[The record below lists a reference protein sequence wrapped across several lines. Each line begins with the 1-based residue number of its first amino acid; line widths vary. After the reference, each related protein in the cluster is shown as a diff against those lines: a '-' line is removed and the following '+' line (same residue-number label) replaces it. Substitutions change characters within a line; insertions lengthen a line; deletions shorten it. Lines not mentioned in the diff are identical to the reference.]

1 MKQTPAMSNTNNLD
15 ENIYQKPSYDF
26 CSMCD
31 RQHSVDSSFD
41 QAIKQP
47 NMVEILGWEV
57 CKTIDRSVGFTLTMS
72 ICRFLWSENFY
83 QDWH

>member
-26 CSMCD
+26 CFMCG

-47 NMVEILGWEV
+47 NMVEILG
-57 CKTIDRSVGFTLTMS
+57 
-72 ICRFLWSENFY
+72 
-83 QDWH
+83 